1 MFGKNSPAVSDG
13 HHQAQPAPLALN
25 GQGDVRIK
33 DHEIALDVEGMT
45 KYFGKERET
54 GLRLPWQRSRHEANG
69 ANGHH
74 AANGVNGASE
84 AKRVVAVDNVSLRVP
99 RGEIFGILGPNGS
112 GKSTLI
118 RCISTLLAP
127 DSGRVTVFGLDVQQ
141 DEMAVKRL
149 INRVSVEAS
158 FFKKLS
164 PMENLM
170 YAARLYG
177 LSTDVAAPEAKRI
190 LERLDMPARTLKQ
203 PVEDLSR
210 GQQQKIAIARALLTS
225 PVLLLLDEPT
235 TGLDPRSKHE
245 VQAFVT
251 ELRDTH
257 DATILL
263 TTHDMYEA
271 DALCGRVAIIHDGK
285 MVAMDT
291 PEALKARVANGSGKT
306 VTLEEVFMALTG
318 KQLVAETDAVEA
330 A

>member
-1 MFGKNSPAVSDG
+1 MFAKEPVAVQNGHSPG
-13 HHQAQPAPLALN
+13 QPALRVQDGRGAVKISDYDTALN
-25 GQGDVRIK
+25 
-33 DHEIALDVEGMT
+33 VEGMT
-45 KYFGKERET
+45 KYFGKEREP
-54 GLRLPWQRSRHEANG
+54 GLRLPWQRHKLAANG
-69 ANGHH
+69 ATANG
-74 AANGVNGASE
+74 AANGSGDG
-84 AKRVVAVDNVSLRVP
+84 KKVVAVDNVSLRVP

-118 RCISTLLAP
+118 RCISTLLVP
-127 DSGRVTVFGLDVQQ
+127 DSGQVTVFGLDVQR

-177 LSTDVAAPEAKRI
+177 LSPDTAAPDARRI
-190 LERLDMPARTLKQ
+190 LERLDLPARTLKQ

-285 MVAMDT
+285 LVAMDT
-291 PEALKARVANGSGKT
+291 PEALKAHVANGSGKT

-318 KQLVAETDAVEA
+318 KKLVNETDVVEA
-330 A
+330 V

>member
-1 MFGKNSPAVSDG
+1 MSIKPPDLGRSNGTLPSIIAASPYPD
-13 HHQAQPAPLALN
+13 PA
-25 GQGDVRIK
+25 
-33 DHEIALDVEGMT
+33 IALSVQGVSKT
-45 KYFGKERET
+45 FGKEKQRRSWSSR
-54 GLRLPWQRSRHEANG
+54 LRRNG
-69 ANGHH
+69 QTASQPNGKEGKP
-74 AANGVNGASE
+74 AESGV
-84 AKRVVAVDNVSLRVP
+84 VVAVDNISMTIA
-99 RGEIFGILGPNGS
+99 RGEIFGVLGPNGS

-118 RCISTLLAP
+118 RCVSTLLLP
-127 DSGRVTVFGLDVQQ
+127 DSGEVKIFGYDVEK

-177 LSTDVAAPEAKRI
+177 MSPADAAPEAKRI
-190 LERLDMPARTLKQ
+190 LERLDLPARTYKQ
-203 PVEDLSR
+203 PIEDLSR

-235 TGLDPRSKHE
+235 TGLDPRSKFE
-245 VQAFVT
+245 VQTFIE

-271 DALCGRVAIIHDGK
+271 DALCDHVAVVHDGRV
-285 MVAMDT
+285 VARGT
-291 PEALKARVANGSGKT
+291 PAELKARVANGSGKE
-306 VTLEEVFMALTG
+306 VTLEDVFMALTG
-318 KQLVAETDAVEA
+318 KELVAPDDAEPVL
-330 A
+330 

>member
-1 MFGKNSPAVSDG
+1 MKNYSEDISRQYHIQVAKGEVFG
-13 HHQAQPAPLALN
+13 L
-25 GQGDVRIK
+25 
-33 DHEIALDVEGMT
+33 
-45 KYFGKERET
+45 
-54 GLRLPWQRSRHEANG
+54 
-69 ANGHH
+69 
-74 AANGVNGASE
+74 
-84 AKRVVAVDNVSLRVP
+84 
-99 RGEIFGILGPNGS
+99 LGTNGS

-118 RCISTLLAP
+118 RCVSTLLLP
-127 DSGRVTVFGLDVQQ
+127 DSGQVKIFGYDVEK

-177 LSTDVAAPEAKRI
+177 MSPADAAPEAKRI
-190 LERLDMPARTLKQ
+190 LARLDLPARTYKQ
-203 PVEDLSR
+203 PIEDLSR

-235 TGLDPRSKHE
+235 TGLDPRSKRE
-245 VQAFVT
+245 VQAFVE

-271 DALCGRVAIIHDGK
+271 DAMCDHVAVIHDGK
-285 MVAMDT
+285 VVARGT
-291 PEALKARVANGSGKT
+291 PAELKTRVANGSGKE
-306 VTLEEVFMALTG
+306 VTLEDVFMALTG
-318 KQLVAETDAVEA
+318 KELVREEDLELAV
-330 A
+330 

>member
-1 MFGKNSPAVSDG
+1 MSEQVTAFVPNGHAPAEPALWAQNG
-13 HHQAQPAPLALN
+13 HGTIHVPDYEVALN
-25 GQGDVRIK
+25 
-33 DHEIALDVEGMT
+33 VEGMT
-45 KYFGKERET
+45 KYFGREREG
-54 GLRLPWQRSRHEANG
+54 GLRLPWARPKPATNG
-69 ANGHH
+69 SNGH
-74 AANGVNGASE
+74 GAVE
-84 AKRVVAVDNVSLRVP
+84 RKQVVAVDNVSLRVR

-118 RCISTLLAP
+118 RCISTLLVP
-127 DSGRVTVFGLDVQQ
+127 DAGRVTVFGLDVQR

-177 LSTDVAAPEAKRI
+177 LSPETAAPEARRI
-190 LERLDMPARTLKQ
+190 LARLDLPARTLKQ

-210 GQQQKIAIARALLTS
+210 GQQQKIAIARALLTA

-285 MVAMDT
+285 LAAMDT

-318 KQLVAETDAVEA
+318 KQLVNETEAVEA
-330 A
+330 S